1 MKAIITP
8 LMIVVFVFCVASC
21 SPTTPLPSNQN
32 SSDIGDAQQVL
43 TSFLKNL
50 HNGNY
55 DKAAKQYG
63 GTYEVMIEQN
73 PSADR
78 SDPAG
83 LLKNACT
90 INGYECLKV
99 KSVVLE
105 ENSAAN
111 EFTFK
116 VELVNNDGTLF
127 TQGPCCGGNETD
139 SPSQSSFLFKVI
151 RDIEGKFWVMDMPPY
166 TP

>member
-1 MKAIITP
+1 MKAMVTT
-8 LMIVVFVFCVASC
+8 LMIVTFVFCVASC
-21 SPTTPLPSNQN
+21 IPTTPLPANQN
-32 SSDIGDAQQVL
+32 SSEVEDAQQVL
-43 TSFLKNL
+43 TSFLNNL

-55 DKAAKQYG
+55 DEAAKQYG
-63 GTYEVMIEQN
+63 GTYEVLIEQN
-73 PSADR
+73 PFLDR
-78 SDPAG
+78 SDPAA

-90 INGYECLKV
+90 NNGYECLKV

-105 ENSAAN
+105 DNSAVN
-111 EFTFK
+111 EFTYR

-127 TQGPCCGGNETD
+127 IQSPCCGGNETN